1 MGSIVLNF
9 EEKQLIQLRAK
20 AEEMQLGS
28 VEELLLKMAKE
39 LVESRET
46 KFEAAMRYVLNKNK
60 ELYKRLA

>member
-9 EEKQLIQLRAK
+9 EEKQLTQLRAK

>member
-1 MGSIVLNF
+1 
-9 EEKQLIQLRAK
+9 
-20 AEEMQLGS
+20 MQLGS